1 MQIHAVMDCSLVNGP
16 GRRAVVWFQ
25 GCEVR
30 CPGCWNPASH
40 LRAGGFAASAVE
52 VAPQIERAAEAYD
65 LEGVTLSGGEPLHQ
79 IAELIELLS
88 LLKHQLPTLSA
99 GIFTGYAER
108 ELDSANFH
116 SYFPSTPSL
125 RLAQWRELRSL
136 LDFAV
141 LGRYNRHQPATTPL
155 VSSRNQRLRLFSA
168 RYGFEDFQ
176 DPQFEIS
183 IEPDGLTQITGF
195 PLLGF
200 LE

>member
-16 GRRAVVWFQ
+16 GRRAVIWFQ
-25 GCEVR
+25 GCEVH

-40 LRAGGFAASAVE
+40 LRTGGFAASA
-52 VAPQIERAAEAYD
+52 AQLAAQIETAAQAYD

-79 IAELIELLS
+79 ISEVIELLS
-88 LLKHQLPTLSA
+88 LLKHRLPTLSA

-116 SYFPSTPSL
+116 TYVPSTASV
-125 RLAQWRELRSL
+125 RQAQWRELRSL

-141 LGRYNRHQPATTPL
+141 LGRYNRHQATTAPL
-155 VSSRNQRLRLFSA
+155 ISSRNQRLRLFSA
-168 RYGFEDFQ
+168 RYDLENFR

-183 IEPDGLTQITGF
+183 IEPNGLTQITGF
-195 PLLGF
+195 PLLGSV
-200 LE
+200 E

>member
-25 GCEVR
+25 GCEIH
-30 CPGCWNPASH
+30 CPACWNPVSH
-40 LRAGGFAASAVE
+40 LRSGGFAASVLQ
-52 VAPQIERAAEAYD
+52 VAAQIERAAQPYD
-65 LEGVTLSGGEPLHQ
+65 LEGATLSGGEPLHQ
-79 IAELIELLS
+79 ISQAIELLS
-88 LLKHQLPTLSA
+88 LLKHRLPSLST
-99 GIFTGYAER
+99 GLFTGYAEN
-108 ELDSANFH
+108 ELNAGKFH
-116 SYFPSTPSL
+116 TYVPAAPAT
-125 RLAQWRELRSL
+125 RQAQWRELRTL

-141 LGRYNRHQPATTPL
+141 LGRYNRHQPTTAPL

-168 RYGFEDFQ
+168 RYDLEDFQ

-195 PLLGF
+195 PLLGS

>member
-16 GRRAVVWFQ
+16 GRRAVVWLQ
-25 GCEVR
+25 GCEIH

-65 LEGVTLSGGEPLHQ
+65 LEGVTISGGEPLHQ
-79 IAELIELLS
+79 ISEAIELLS
-88 LLKHQLPTLSA
+88 VLKHQLPTLST
-99 GIFTGYAER
+99 GLFTGYAEN
-108 ELDSANFH
+108 ELNAGKFH
-116 SYFPSTPSL
+116 TYLPSTAAA
-125 RLAQWRELRSL
+125 RQVQWRELRSL

-141 LGRYNRHQPATTPL
+141 LGRYNRRQPTTAPL

-168 RYGFEDFQ
+168 RYDLEDFQ

-183 IEPDGLTQITGF
+183 IEPNGLTQMTGF
-195 PLLGF
+195 PLLGS

>member
-1 MQIHAVMDCSLVNGP
+1 MQIHAIMDCSLVNGP

-25 GCEVR
+25 GCEVH

-40 LRAGGFAASAVE
+40 LRTGGFAASAAE
-52 VAPQIERAAEAYD
+52 LAAQIETATQAYD

-79 IAELIELLS
+79 ISEIIELLS
-88 LLKHQLPTLSA
+88 LLKHQFPTLSA

-108 ELDSANFH
+108 ELDRGKFH
-116 SYFPSTPSL
+116 TYLTSTAAT
-125 RLAQWRELRSL
+125 RQAQWRELRSL

-141 LGRYNRHQPATTPL
+141 LGRYNRHQATTAPL

-168 RYGFEDFQ
+168 RYGFKDFQ
-176 DPQFEIS
+176 DTQFEVS

-195 PLLGF
+195 PLLGSI
-200 LE
+200 E

>member
-1 MQIHAVMDCSLVNGP
+1 MQIYALMDCSLVNGP

-25 GCEVR
+25 GCEIH

-40 LRAGGFAASAVE
+40 LRAGGFAASVGELA
-52 VAPQIERAAEAYD
+52 AQIERAAKAYD

-79 IAELIELLS
+79 ICEAIHLLS
-88 LLKHQLPTLSA
+88 FLKTRVPTLSA
-99 GIFTGYAER
+99 CLFTGYAEC
-108 ELDSANFH
+108 ELDLGKFH
-116 SYFPSTPSL
+116 TYPPAPPAA
-125 RLAQWRELRSL
+125 RQAQWRQLRSL

-155 VSSRNQRLRLFSA
+155 VSSRNQRLRLFSS

-176 DPQFEIS
+176 DPRFEIS

-195 PLLGF
+195 PLLGSI
-200 LE
+200 E

>member
-1 MQIHAVMDCSLVNGP
+1 MDCSLVNGP

-25 GCEVR
+25 GCEVH

-40 LRAGGFAASAVE
+40 LRRGGFAASAAE
-52 VAPQIERAAEAYD
+52 LAAQIERAAQAYD

-79 IAELIELLS
+79 ISEIIELLS

-99 GIFTGYAER
+99 GLFTGYAEN
-108 ELDSANFH
+108 ELDAGKFRT
-116 SYFPSTPSL
+116 YLPSTPAT
-125 RLAQWRELRSL
+125 RQAQWRELRSL

-141 LGRYNRHQPATTPL
+141 LGRYNRNQATTAPL

-168 RYGFEDFQ
+168 RYDLKDFQ
-176 DPQFEIS
+176 EPQFEIS

-195 PLLGF
+195 PLLGSM
-200 LE
+200 E